1 MRVRSSAILALLVLN
16 CVPAHA
22 QSGSGFAWPQH
33 PRLTWNDFKGSP
45 PKSAS
50 YPSAVSDTG
59 FKYQLVCTNALLD
72 VDVAAFFSP
81 SGSWVKP
88 DGKTP
93 ELLRHEQGHFDMA
106 ELYAL
111 KLRKAILDAKI
122 GCGDTASANA
132 AGEKMVREFQK
143 EWQDAERKYEED
155 TKFGT
160 DLGKQDAASEKIAA
174 DLEAMSAYKH

>member
-1 MRVRSSAILALLVLN
+1 MTRSTVGILALLVLN
-16 CVPAHA
+16 GVPAQA
-22 QSGSGFAWPQH
+22 QSESGFAWPEH

-45 PKSAS
+45 AKSAS

-59 FKYQLVCTNALLD
+59 FKYQLVCRNGLLD
-72 VDVAAFFSP
+72 IDVAAFFSP

-88 DGKTP
+88 DSKTP
-93 ELLRHEQGHFDMA
+93 ELLRHEQGHFNMA

-122 GCGDTASANA
+122 SCGDTASANA
-132 AGEKMVREFQK
+132 AGEKMVSEFQK
-143 EWQDAERKYEED
+143 EWQDAEREYEED
-155 TKFGT
+155 TKYGT
-160 DLGKQDAASEKIAA
+160 DLGKQDAASKRIAA